1 MAGVGG
7 VGDFPVCASEN
18 MRVRKIMRFGVVALL
33 VVHTAAAEESAVDAM
48 QLAPWQGRDVVVLP
62 QAKSADSLRSALGPI
77 HAQSVE
83 TRNRRIHTVS
93 FGGRAY
99 RAATPLQ
106 GPASRVAFD
115 PERRKFVA
123 VLSSI
128 RVEADSPAQLDAIAR
143 ATGAVGTTWI
153 ARLGV
158 AFIELPESLH
168 PVEAIE
174 RLKAVPGNPKGS
186 IRLRR
191 PPVKWL

>member
-1 MAGVGG
+1 MRAILRLGVLVFL
-7 VGDFPVCASEN
+7 VG
-18 MRVRKIMRFGVVALL
+18 
-33 VVHTAAAEESAVDAM
+33 HTAAAEEPAVDAM
-48 QLAPWQGRDVVVLP
+48 QLAQSQGRDVVVLP
-62 QAKSADSLRSALGPI
+62 QAQSSDSVRSALGPI
-77 HAQSVE
+77 HARSVE

-99 RAATPLQ
+99 RAATPLE
-106 GPASRVAFD
+106 GRASRVAFD
-115 PERRKFVA
+115 PGRRKFVA

-128 RVEADSPAQLDAIAR
+128 RVEVTGQAQVDAIAR
-143 ATGAVGTTWI
+143 ATGATGTTHI

-168 PVEAIE
+168 PVEAIK
-174 RLKAVPGNPKGS
+174 RLKAVPGRPKGS

>member
-1 MAGVGG
+1 MA
-7 VGDFPVCASEN
+7 
-18 MRVRKIMRFGVVALL
+18 
-33 VVHTAAAEESAVDAM
+33 HTAGAEEPAVDVI
-48 QLAPWQGRDVVVLP
+48 QLVQAQGRDVAVLP
-62 QAKSADSLRSALGPI
+62 QAKTSDSVRSALGPI

-99 RAATPLQ
+99 RAATPLE

-115 PERRKFVA
+115 PRLRKFVA

-128 RVEADSPAQLDAIAR
+128 RVEVNSPAQIDAIVR
-143 ATGAVGTTWI
+143 ATGATRTTYM
-153 ARLGV
+153 AKLGV
-158 AFIELPESLH
+158 AFVELPESLH
-168 PVEAIE
+168 PVEALE
-174 RLKAVPGNPKGS
+174 RLKSVPGQPRGS